1 MCWLGCSSPEIH
13 TYRAAAVMVKA
24 MHIQPMRACSQSQG
38 SAQFLGSSLS
48 CQLVWVKGGLTEVS
62 SPRLKVLVPLQN

>member
-13 TYRAAAVMVKA
+13 MYRAVAVTVKA
-24 MHIQPMRACSQSQG
+24 MQLQPLQTCSQSQG

-62 SPRLKVLVPLQN
+62 SPRLQVFVPLQN